1 MKKLSGAEIFI
12 ESLNNEQVELVF
24 GYPGGAVLPI
34 FEEFRKSKIKFVM
47 PYHEQVAIHAAGGYA
62 RSTGKAGVCVA
73 TSGPGGTNLVTG
85 LATANMDSIPIVA
98 FTGQVPMSAIG
109 TDAFQEADIRG
120 ITAPITK
127 HNYLVKDINDLA
139 QTIKEAFYIAQTGR
153 PGPVLIDI
161 PKDILM
167 QTAEFNYPDKVY
179 LPGYNPTKKGHG
191 LQIKKAAEAINTAKT
206 PVIYA
211 GGGVINSNGSQEL
224 RELANKS
231 GIPVTTTMMGLGS
244 FDSTSPLSLGM
255 LGLHGTTQANKAIY
269 NADLIIAVGARFDN
283 RVTGKIDKFAP
294 NAKIIHIDID
304 PAEIGKRLYI
314 DIPIVGDVK
323 FVLEELNQKINENEH
338 PEWMQQINKWRDL
351 HHQKAY
357 QPKKGKLTHRQV
369 MEEIYNVSPKNTI
382 ITTEVGQ
389 HQMWAA
395 HYYKYTEARSFISSG
410 GLGTMGFGFPAA
422 IGAQLGNPDK
432 KVIVIAGDGS
442 FMMNMQDMATI
453 AKQNLPINIAIFNN
467 KQLGMIRQLQEV
479 YQNKNYFSTCLRKDV
494 SCPPDCSAGGE
505 NCPEEMIPDFV
516 KLAEAFSNFNAIRI
530 EKVEDIR
537 PAIEEAV
544 NSPKPYLLDFIMEE
558 EETMFPMVV
567 DGDSLDEMLLHKEEI
582 K

>member
-12 ESLNNEQVELVF
+12 ESLKQEQVELVF

-47 PYHEQVAIHAAGGYA
+47 PYHEQVAVHAAGGYA
-62 RSTGKAGVCVA
+62 RSTGKAGVCLA

-127 HNYLVKDINDLA
+127 HNYLVKDVNDLA
-139 QTIKEAFYIAQTGR
+139 KTIKEAFYIAQTGR
-153 PGPVLIDI
+153 PGPVLIDM
-161 PKDILM
+161 PKDILV
-167 QTAEFNYPDKVY
+167 QEAEFNYPDKVY
-179 LPGYNPTKKGHG
+179 LPGYNPTNRGHN
-191 LQIKKAAEAINTAKT
+191 LQIKKAADAINNAKT
-206 PVIYA
+206 PIIYA
-211 GGGVINSNGSQEL
+211 GGGVINSGGSEEL
-224 RELANKS
+224 RALANKA
-231 GIPVTTTMMGLGS
+231 GIPVATTMMGLGS
-244 FDSTSPLSLGM
+244 FDSTSELSLGM
-255 LGLHGTTQANKAIY
+255 LGLHGTTQANNAIH
-269 NADLIIAVGARFDN
+269 NADLIIAVGSRFDN

-304 PAEIGKRLYI
+304 PAEIGKRLVI

-323 FVLEELNQKINENEH
+323 NVLEVLNKKVEKNSH
-338 PEWMQQINKWRDL
+338 PEWMQSIDQWRDL
-351 HHQKAY
+351 NLKKEY
-357 QPKKGKLTHRQV
+357 KPKKNKLTHRQV
-369 MEEIYNVSPKNTI
+369 IEEIYNVSPKNTI
-382 ITTEVGQ
+382 ITAEVGQ
-389 HQMWAA
+389 HQMWAS

-422 IGAQLGNPDK
+422 IGAQLGNPTK
-432 KVIVIAGDGS
+432 TVIALAGDGS

-453 AKQNLPINIAIFNN
+453 AKQNLPINVVIFNN

-479 YQNKNYFSTCLRKDV
+479 YQDKNYFSTCLRKDV
-494 SCPPDCSAGGE
+494 DCPPDCSVGGE
-505 NCPEEMIPDFV
+505 NCPQEMIPDFV
-516 KLAEAFSNFNAIRI
+516 KLAESFSNFKAIRI

-537 PAIEEAV
+537 PALEKAV
-544 NSPKPYLLDFIMEE
+544 NSPKPYLLDFILEE

-567 DGDSLDEMLLHKEEI
+567 DGDSLNEMLLHKEEI
-582 K
+582 

>member
-12 ESLNNEQVELVF
+12 ESLKQEQVELVF

-47 PYHEQVAIHAAGGYA
+47 PYHEQVAVHAAGGYA
-62 RSTGKAGVCVA
+62 RSTGKAGVCLA

-127 HNYLVKDINDLA
+127 HNYLVKDVNDLA
-139 QTIKEAFYIAQTGR
+139 KTIKEAFYIAQTGR
-153 PGPVLIDI
+153 PGPVLIDM
-161 PKDILM
+161 PNNILI
-167 QTAEFNYPDKVY
+167 QKAEFNYPDNVY
-179 LPGYNPTKKGHG
+179 LPGYNPTNNGHN
-191 LQIKKAAEAINTAKT
+191 LQIKKAAEAINKAKN
-206 PVIYA
+206 PIIYA
-211 GGGVINSNGSQEL
+211 GGGVINSGGSEEL
-224 RELANKS
+224 RELANKT
-231 GIPVTTTMMGLGS
+231 GIPVATTMMGLGS
-244 FDSTSPLSLGM
+244 FDSTSKLSLGM
-255 LGLHGTTQANKAIY
+255 LGLHGTTQANKAIH
-269 NADLIIAVGARFDN
+269 NADLIIAVGSRFDN

-304 PAEIGKRLYI
+304 PAEIGKRLVI
-314 DIPIVGDVK
+314 EIPIVGDVK
-323 FVLEELNQKINENEH
+323 KVLEVLNKKVEKNDH
-338 PEWMQQINKWRDL
+338 PEWMHTIDEWRDL
-351 HHQKAY
+351 NLKKEY
-357 QPKKGKLTHRQV
+357 SPKKGKLTHRQV
-369 MEEIYNVSPKNTI
+369 IEEIYNVSPKNTI
-382 ITTEVGQ
+382 ITAEVGQ
-389 HQMWAA
+389 HQMWAS
-395 HYYKYTEARSFISSG
+395 HYYKYTEPRSFISSG
-410 GLGTMGFGFPAA
+410 GLGTMGFGFPAS

-432 KVIVIAGDGS
+432 KVIALAGDGS

-453 AKQNLPINIAIFNN
+453 AKQNLPINIVIFNN

-494 SCPPDCSAGGE
+494 NCPPDCSGGGT
-505 NCPEEMIPDFV
+505 NCPQEMIPDFV
-516 KLAEAFSNFNAIRI
+516 KLAESFSNFKAIRI

-537 PAIEEAV
+537 PALEEAI
-544 NSPKPYLLDFIMEE
+544 NSPKPYLLDFILEE

-567 DGDSLDEMLLHKEEI
+567 DGNSLDEMLLNKEEI
-582 K
+582 